1 MSKWDQ
7 AAAKSFRKVS
17 TKSSG
22 IPIYEKLNSDRK
34 HKMLKKYLLPSP
46 HSPSPIYREP
56 VHRRFIRLLTTEID
70 AQKSTNL
77 ISIQACFLTSF
88 TSASSFSACFA
99 WCNSQTGNV
108 VN

>member
-7 AAAKSFRKVS
+7 AAAKSFRKAS
-17 TKSSG
+17 TKSLG
-22 IPIYEKLNSDRK
+22 IPI
-34 HKMLKKYLLPSP
+34 
-46 HSPSPIYREP
+46 PSPIYRELI
-56 VHRRFIRLLTTEID
+56 HSRFIRLLTTEID

-88 TSASSFSACFA
+88 TSAPSFSACFA
-99 WCNSQTGNV
+99 WRNSQTGNV